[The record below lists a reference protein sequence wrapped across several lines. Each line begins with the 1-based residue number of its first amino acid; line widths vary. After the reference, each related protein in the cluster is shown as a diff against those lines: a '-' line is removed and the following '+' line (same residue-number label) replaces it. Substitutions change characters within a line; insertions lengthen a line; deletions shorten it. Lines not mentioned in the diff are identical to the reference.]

1 MMNDKNSF
9 LQVPGFKPMS
19 WMSGRAALTLTAFRH
34 FQRSPVLKLLANP
47 LRDLATY
54 SSKSLLNTSK
64 INTLS
69 FIISSVYDLK
79 DVIIWLEIPIFE
91 LVDFFTAK

>member
-19 WMSGRAALTLTAFRH
+19 RMSGRAALTLTAFRH

-54 SSKSLLNTSK
+54 SSKSLLSTNI
-64 INTLS
+64 INKHIK
-69 FIISSVYDLK
+69 FYY
-79 DVIIWLEIPIFE
+79 
-91 LVDFFTAK
+91 FFCLRSQRRHHLARDPNF